1 MRRSLSDVAGAWRI
15 SALSRARTALLWT
28 LVIVLLV
35 SAVGVAEGRARLPGA
50 AAAAGGAGAAVGAL
64 DNCMTLQTEILV
76 HKEKIYDYNGR
87 RVRLI
92 CAGNVLI
99 NKCEGYCLSQMS
111 PSVVQFPG
119 FKKVCGF

>member
-1 MRRSLSDVAGAWRI
+1 MKKFIEVDLVKSCLWVLMTLLLLLAP
-15 SALSRARTALLWT
+15 SAQ
-28 LVIVLLV
+28 
-35 SAVGVAEGRARLPGA
+35 
-50 AAAAGGAGAAVGAL
+50 AL

-92 CAGNVLI
+92 CAGNIRI

-119 FKKVCGF
+119 FKKV